1 MRKRT
6 RILRLVFVLA
16 VAVPLMPSFGLMTLR
31 EEAGQAATG
40 VRISI
45 QVSRPPG
52 NAYPYR
58 RMLTSQPHYFT
69 EGAPGVVPSPPQ
81 IGGGRNGATE
91 FRSRSAGFP
100 QSIKVPRNASRRS
113 RSPWLICPPA
123 APPAPSARPGDP
135 AEGADC
141 GLCGGRGTGTHS
153 GRRGAIET
161 WRPCGSLQELPL
173 TEANAD
179 AQLGTGLSSYNQIA
193 AMSAEDRD
201 EWRREMIRREDEL
214 LILTGLL

>member
-113 RSPWLICPPA
+113 RSPWLICPP
-123 APPAPSARPGDP
+123 PPLQLPAPALEIPQKVRIAVSVGV
-135 AEGADC
+135 
-141 GLCGGRGTGTHS
+141 
-153 GRRGAIET
+153 
-161 WRPCGSLQELPL
+161 
-173 TEANAD
+173 EAQVPTVAAA
-179 AQLGTGLSSYNQIA
+179 AQLRLGAL
-193 AMSAEDRD
+193 AEACRNF
-201 EWRREMIRREDEL
+201 RSLKPTPTRS
-214 LILTGLL
+214 